1 MDTCPQCGYK
11 ENVKSKTMSNHMN
24 NYAYAEG
31 PNAGKVWGTLNSND
45 IYVTIP
51 ANEEKHIPVIKVV
64 RVDKYNQNSALEFEQ
79 QVNKQVSANR
89 FETEVAKTQ
98 ITSEAYVAARE
109 SERVAAAQDVVN
121 QASQHAQN
129 VINQTSAT
137 AKAPAKPIVVPTTV
151 PVETLNKAIE
161 KSETPVKPTV
171 IPPSKPAITP

>member
-79 QVNKQVSANR
+79 QVNKQVSSNR

-109 SERVAAAQDVVN
+109 TERVAAAQDVV
-121 QASQHAQN
+121 
-129 VINQTSAT
+129 NQTSAT
-137 AKAPAKPIVVPTTV
+137 AKAPAKPIIVPTTV
-151 PVETLNKAIE
+151 PVATLNKAIE

-171 IPPSKPAITP
+171 IPPSKPAI